1 MLIRGKRKA
10 NKQISTIKKSRK
22 ENQKTNYSRRKK
34 KRIKRLIELGV
45 ILDSYIDG
53 SEKKKNEEIQ
63 EILDQVFRN
72 RD

>member
-34 KRIKRLIELGV
+34 KRIKRLIERGV
-45 ILDSYIDG
+45 ILESY
-53 SEKKKNEEIQ
+53 
-63 EILDQVFRN
+63 R
-72 RD
+72 